1 MPTKDD
7 QMSRI
12 LHESLPKQESL
23 NESVRPV
30 MVYICECG
38 MKWTNSLRPTW
49 ECKCGRQ
56 LEKRNGVIHAAIG
69 QMPEQTARVPRVFL
83 VANG

>member
-1 MPTKDD
+1 
-7 QMSRI
+7 MSR
-12 LHESLPKQESL
+12 SLPDNSRKQTSL
-23 NESVRPV
+23 SLPNRPV
-30 MVYICECG
+30 MIYICECG

-56 LEKRNGVIHAAIG
+56 LEKRNGIIHAAIK
-69 QMPEQTARVPRVFL
+69 PKSARTARVSRVFL